1 MHAKQTNHT
10 TTKNIVLIVYFV
22 TVLCHIVNMSNM
34 LNTEEHSNTIKV
46 FLSINKETKTHSCV
60 YQTIY
65 AVTIISPKMLKNKNL
80 PFNIE

>member
-1 MHAKQTNHT
+1 
-10 TTKNIVLIVYFV
+10 
-22 TVLCHIVNMSNM
+22 M